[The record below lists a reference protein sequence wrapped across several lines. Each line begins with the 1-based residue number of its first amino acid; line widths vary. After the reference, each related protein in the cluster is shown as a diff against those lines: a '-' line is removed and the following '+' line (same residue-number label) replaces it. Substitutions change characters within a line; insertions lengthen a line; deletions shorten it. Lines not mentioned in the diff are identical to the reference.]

1 MNGLYFNDKKA
12 EKLNVWVDEQSKD
25 LMNQIVTSPLARP
38 WVKNGF
44 YYEFSRNVLM
54 MNYVDEIL
62 VNDGLAKVVQGRNGI
77 TKECIKV
84 HEISLLFIRA
94 MNEINKI
101 IDNFN
106 MLISRND
113 FCFQDDN
120 EFIENGITKEFIEIY
135 RFMNEE

>member
-1 MNGLYFNDKKA
+1 
-12 EKLNVWVDEQSKD
+12 
-25 LMNQIVTSPLARP
+25 
-38 WVKNGF
+38 
-44 YYEFSRNVLM
+44 
-54 MNYVDEIL
+54 
-62 VNDGLAKVVQGRNGI
+62 
-77 TKECIKV
+77 
-84 HEISLLFIRA
+84 

-135 RFMNEE
+135 RFMNEVSRGKSFTKMEIEYAPQVTKKYNADICSQLSITPPEGYTAIGE